1 MDRVSLP
8 PGFHWGVATAATA
21 VEGAV
26 REEGRDESIWDHF
39 CRTGA
44 AAGGDTPEIAS
55 DAYQRTG
62 EDLALLR
69 QLHVDS
75 YRFSIAWPRIQP
87 EGRGPALRAG
97 LDHYGR
103 LVDRLL
109 EAGIRPLPTLYHWD
123 LPQALERRGG
133 WPERDTAGR
142 FADYTER
149 VVRELGDRVS
159 DWLLLNEPGVFTANG
174 YGQGSHAPG
183 RRDPDAFLRATHVA
197 NLAQALGFAAA
208 RSVGRDLRIGSAV
221 SLSLCEPL
229 GDSEADARAAERLH
243 AFTNLWYLD
252 PLLRGGYPDAF
263 PGGLP
268 GERMGVREG
277 DLERLRTPLDFI
289 GMNVYGRSRV
299 RALESDPLAL
309 FARAQA
315 RAADAPAAA
324 AAAADADADAGTLC
338 ELALLLSQRFEQP
351 VLEVTAHGCAGGD
364 RPGAD
369 GAVRDPERI
378 DFLRAALAAL
388 ARALEAGADLRGY
401 HVWSLLDGFAW
412 SEGFGARYGLV
423 HVDFPTGRRTLKE
436 SGRWYAR
443 TAAENALET

>member
-1 MDRVSLP
+1 MGRIPLP

-21 VEGAV
+21 IEGAA
-26 REEGRDESIWDHF
+26 REAGRGESIWDHF
-39 CRTGA
+39 CRAGTE
-44 AAGGDTPEIAS
+44 AGGDTPELAS
-55 DAYQRTG
+55 DAYHRTD

-69 QLHVDS
+69 QLHVSS

-103 LVDRLL
+103 LVDGLL

-142 FADYTER
+142 FADYTEQ
-149 VVRELGDRVS
+149 VVKALGDRVP
-159 DWLLLNEPGVFTANG
+159 DWVLLNEPGVFTASG
-174 YGQGSHAPG
+174 YGQGTHAPG
-183 RRDPDAFLRATHVA
+183 RSDPDAFLRATHVA

-208 RSVGRDLRIGSAV
+208 RAVRGDLRIGSAV

-229 GDSEADARAAERLH
+229 GDGEADARAAERLH

-252 PLLRGGYPDAF
+252 PLLRGEYPEAF

-268 GERMGVREG
+268 GARMGIREG

-299 RALESDPLAL
+299 RALDSDPLGL
-309 FARAQA
+309 FARVQA
-315 RAADAPAAA
+315 RAADAAP
-324 AAAADADADAGTLC
+324 DADADAERLC
-338 ELALLLSQRFEQP
+338 ELALRLTRRFDRP
-351 VLEVTAHGCAGGD
+351 VLEVTAHGCAGDD
-364 RPGAD
+364 RPGPD
-369 GAVRDPERI
+369 GRIRDEGRI
-378 DFLRAALAAL
+378 EFLRAALGAL
-388 ARALEAGADLRGY
+388 ARALEAGADLRSY

-412 SEGFGARYGLV
+412 SEGLAARFGLV
-423 HVDFPTGRRTLKE
+423 HVDFPTGRRTPKA
-436 SGRWYAR
+436 SAGWYAR
-443 TAAENALET
+443 VAAENALET